1 MGISQDEIVHNAQS
15 VMKGL
20 EALRLEHQTLLG
32 GLKSITLDDESA
44 LMAQQE
50 KSSMLERSLEMID
63 LGLGEAHVMAAISG
77 KGSFINDVTQIYPP
91 PSVPLKC
98 LFYLNTYT

>member
-32 GLKSITLDDESA
+32 GLKSTPITLDDESA

-77 KGSFINDVTQIYPP
+77 NF
-91 PSVPLKC
+91 L
-98 LFYLNTYT
+98 LL

>member
-32 GLKSITLDDESA
+32 GLKSLTLDDESA
-44 LMAQQE
+44 IMAQQE

-77 KGSFINDVTQIYPP
+77 N
-91 PSVPLKC
+91 
-98 LFYLNTYT
+98 FYMQFQHRCRLT

>member
-32 GLKSITLDDESA
+32 GLKSAPITLDDESA

-77 KGSFINDVTQIYPP
+77 NF
-91 PSVPLKC
+91 L
-98 LFYLNTYT
+98 LL